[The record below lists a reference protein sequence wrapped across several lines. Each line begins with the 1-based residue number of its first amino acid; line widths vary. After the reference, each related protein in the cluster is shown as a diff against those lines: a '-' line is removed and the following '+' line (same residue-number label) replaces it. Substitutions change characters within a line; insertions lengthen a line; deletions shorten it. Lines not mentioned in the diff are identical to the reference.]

1 MFRAVIVTITCLAV
15 FAPAPDADAT
25 WNPDTSMLQPDTVD
39 LLHYVNENYPEVPRI
54 GGYRPDRIPDHPTGR
69 ALDIMTGGDMGLGDR
84 IAADLR
90 EHQGE
95 LHIRYILW
103 RVANHYDHVH
113 ACVD

>member
-1 MFRAVIVTITCLAV
+1 MCRTALIILALVATVTTPNAK
-15 FAPAPDADAT
+15 AT
-25 WNPDTSMLQPDTVD
+25 WDPDESPLQPDTVD
-39 LLHYVNENYPEVPRI
+39 LLHYVNENYPEVPSI
-54 GGYRPDRIPDHPTGR
+54 GGYRPDRIPDHPSGR

-90 EHQGE
+90 EHQGD

-103 RVANHYDHVH
+103 RVPSHFDHIH